1 MKKLIAFDMDGVIFK
16 HHNFWMELHKAFGTL
31 EEGMALTKQYVKTNY
46 DKLVQEVIGRL
57 WKDKPAKPYFDLI
70 SSHQYIDGAKETFN
84 GLRKLGHATMLITSG
99 PYDLALRAKR
109 ELGVDYIFANRLPI
123 ENGKVIGTSEM
134 GYWKIRD
141 DKKVEPLEEVRGK
154 LKIEGKDVIAIIH
167 DKNDI
172 KLAKHVKDIGGSVI
186 GFMFEPHPEV
196 EEHCTKVVRAAN
208 LTEILGYIN

>member
-1 MKKLIAFDMDGVIFK
+1 MKKLIAFDMDGVIFE

-31 EEGMALTKQYVKTNY
+31 EEGIALTKQYVKTNY

-70 SSHQYIDGAKETFN
+70 ANHKYVDGANETFKALKRN
-84 GLRKLGHATMLITSG
+84 GHTTMLITSG
-99 PYDLALRAKR
+99 PYDLALRAKN

-123 ENGKVIGTSEM
+123 ESGKVVGTSEM

-141 DKKVEPLEEVRGK
+141 DRKVEPLEEIRAN
-154 LKIEGKDVIAIIH
+154 LKIDGRDVIAVIH

-172 KLAKHVKDIGGSVI
+172 KLAKHVKEIGGEVI

-196 EEHCTKVVRAAN
+196 EENCTKIVRSAN
-208 LTEILGYIN
+208 LTDILVHIN